1 MQVCAKNSLR
11 TPNVLFLD
19 LPRPSSEHSKAGGT
33 VYFNES
39 HKSDVI
45 GPRLSDASTIMC

>member
-1 MQVCAKNSLR
+1 MHISARKR
-11 TPNVLFLD
+11 HTEIPNVLF
-19 LPRPSSEHSKAGGT
+19 SWSFTAKAGGT